1 MTAETRPDSPK
12 GFGAEVA
19 AAAQAFSRVGA
30 FNAVTP
36 RDPAKR
42 VVHGEAYGPDRMQA
56 VDVFAP
62 VAAAEPAPVAVFFH
76 GGGWQT
82 GRRQEY
88 GFVGRALASRGFL
101 TVVAGYRL
109 VPQIRYPAFLED
121 AAGAARWAVDHAA
134 ALGGD
139 PARLAFIGHSAGG
152 YIAVQLGYDTR
163 YLHGAGVEPAHVRAV
178 VGLSGPYS
186 FLPLRTPATLATFS
200 AAEDLDGTQPVNH
213 ARADGPAA
221 LLVHGGRDTAVT
233 AGQSVRMGRAI
244 EAAGGHA
251 EVRIHQTLTHTD
263 TILAF
268 SRPFRRKAPILD
280 EVAGFLDTHLSRGA
294 R

>member
-1 MTAETRPDSPK
+1 MTAETAPDGPK
-12 GFGAEVA
+12 GIGAEVA
-19 AAAQAFSRVGA
+19 ALTSTFSRVGA

-36 RDPAKR
+36 RDPAQK
-42 VVHGEAYGPDRMQA
+42 VVQGEAYGADRMQA

-62 VAAAEPAPVAVFFH
+62 LAMEAPAPVVIFFH

-109 VPQIRYPAFLED
+109 APQIRYPAFLED
-121 AAGAARWAVDHAA
+121 AAEATCWAVERAA

-139 PARLAFIGHSAGG
+139 PTRLAFVGHSAGG
-152 YIAVQLGYDTR
+152 YIALQLGLDTR
-163 YLHGAGVEPAHVRAV
+163 YLRQAGVEPAHVRAV
-178 VGLSGPYS
+178 AGLSGPYS

-200 AAEDLDGTQPVNH
+200 AAQDLEDTQPVNH
-213 ARADGPAA
+213 ARPDAPAA
-221 LLVHGGRDTAVT
+221 LLIHGGRDTAVS
-233 AGQSVRMGRAI
+233 AGQSVRMGRAL
-244 EAAGGHA
+244 EAAGARA
-251 EVRIHQTLTHTD
+251 EVRIHQDLTHTD
-263 TILAF
+263 TVLAL

-280 EVAGFLDTHLSRGA
+280 EVAGFLKLHLG
-294 R
+294 